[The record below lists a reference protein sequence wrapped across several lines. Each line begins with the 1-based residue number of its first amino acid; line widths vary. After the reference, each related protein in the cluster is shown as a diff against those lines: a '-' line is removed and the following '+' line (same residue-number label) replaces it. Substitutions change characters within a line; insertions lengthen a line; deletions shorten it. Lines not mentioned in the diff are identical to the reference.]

1 MGLSPIRAF
10 LRRHRHIALDTSVFR
25 YHIEANQSYVDIAA
39 AIFLWLEQPSH
50 SAVTS
55 TITMSELLV
64 KPCRSGDEILVN
76 QYYGLFSQFPNLQW
90 VAPNLAIA
98 AAAAELRA
106 VHGLRTPDVL
116 QAATAVASGAT
127 AFLTND
133 KSLLRLPQIEVGIL
147 DRLRLT
153 YPYVQD

>member
-1 MGLSPIRAF
+1 MSSIRAF

-25 YHIEANQSYVDIAA
+25 YHIEAGECYADVAA
-39 AIFLWLEQPSH
+39 EVFSWLERPSH

-55 TITMSELLV
+55 TITMTELLV
-64 KPCRSGDEILVN
+64 KPYRLGNERLVN

-106 VHGLRTPDVL
+106 VHGLRTPDAL

-127 AFLTND
+127 AILTND
-133 KSLLRLPQIEVGIL
+133 QNLRCLSQIEVGIL
-147 DRLRLT
+147 DQRRLA
-153 YPYVQD
+153 